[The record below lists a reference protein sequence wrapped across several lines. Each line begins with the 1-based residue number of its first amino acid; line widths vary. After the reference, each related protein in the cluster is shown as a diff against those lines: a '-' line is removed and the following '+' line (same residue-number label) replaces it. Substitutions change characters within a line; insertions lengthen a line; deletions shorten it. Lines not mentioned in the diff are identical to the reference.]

1 MKVLFICSANICRSP
16 LAEVVL
22 RKKLDEKDVTGV
34 EVCSAGILD
43 LEGEP
48 RDPNMIALAQKDGYD
63 MKGKAIRINK
73 ELVESADLIICM
85 SHYHMVEIQKEL
97 PYSHWNRIKRFN
109 EVCFDE
115 KTDLR
120 DPSGDTLE
128 VYKQVYD
135 KIVYGCD
142 IIALKLKT
150 HTHII

>member
-22 RKKLDEKDVTGV
+22 RKKLDEKDVAGV

-48 RDPNMIALAQKDGYD
+48 RDPHMIALAQKDGYE
-63 MKGKAIRINK
+63 MMGKAIRINK
-73 ELVESADLIICM
+73 ELIESADIIICM
-85 SHYHMVEIQKEL
+85 SHYHIVEVQKEL
-97 PYSHWNRIKRFN
+97 PYSHWHRIKRFN

-115 KTDLR
+115 MTDLR
-120 DPSGDTLE
+120 DPTGNLDE

-142 IIALKLKT
+142 ILALKLKT

>member
-22 RKKLDEKDVTGV
+22 RKKLDEKDVAGV
-34 EVCSAGILD
+34 KVCSAGILD

-48 RDPNMIALAQKDGYD
+48 RDPHMIALAQKDGYE
-63 MKGKAIRINK
+63 MMGKAIRINK
-73 ELVESADLIICM
+73 ELIESADIIICM
-85 SHYHMVEIQKEL
+85 SHYHIVEVQKEL
-97 PYSHWNRIKRFN
+97 PYSHWHRIKRFN

-115 KTDLR
+115 MTDLR
-120 DPSGDTLE
+120 DPTGNLDE

-142 IIALKLKT
+142 ILALKLKT
-150 HTHII
+150 HTLII